1 MIIIAQAFASLF
13 AILVIARSLA
23 DYKQKKESFQMTVF
37 WVIVWTGVLALAF
50 FPKLIDRLITALG
63 GDKTGLGT
71 IFGMGIVFVLFVSY
85 RIYVKANRIEKNLD
99 RLSRKFSLSPLD
111 KKRVRPKRKKA
122 L

>member
-1 MIIIAQAFASLF
+1 MIIIAQTFASLL

-23 DYKQKKESFQMTVF
+23 DYKQKKESFQMTIF
-37 WVIVWTGVLALAF
+37 WVIVWACVLALAF
-50 FPKLIDRLITALG
+50 FPGLIDQFVIALG

-99 RLSRKFSLSPLD
+99 RLSRKFSLLPLN
-111 KKRVRPKRKKA
+111 KKRVKTKRRKVI
-122 L
+122 